1 MSNHDH
7 IKFYRVS
14 LLLSVDTRSLGKYSG
29 GTPTAYDGMG
39 MPGGPNCSPVDFI
52 EVPDGCPAE
61 ILSIGYEPRI
71 FEEPDD
77 SDGGPLNCASCDLEP
92 CEIQGCEGYQQ
103 P

>member
-14 LLLSVDTRSLGKYSG
+14 LLLTVDTRSLGE
-29 GTPTAYDGMG
+29 
-39 MPGGPNCSPVDFI
+39 NCSPVDFI

-92 CEIQGCEGYQQ
+92 CETQGCEGYQQ

>member
-7 IKFYRVS
+7 IKFYTVS
-14 LLLSVDTRSLGKYSG
+14 LLLTVDTRSLGKYSG

-39 MPGGPNCSPVDFI
+39 MPVDFI

-71 FEEPDD
+71 FEEPD
-77 SDGGPLNCASCDLEP
+77 
-92 CEIQGCEGYQQ
+92 EIG
-103 P
+103 